1 MVIEI
6 LVTEYNLQ
14 NKKTRFLCRTYGSPS
29 FKDKLERDIE
39 VASGEGAVQ
48 GHAGSWSWGARN

>member
-6 LVTEYNLQ
+6 LVVEYNLQ

-39 VASGEGAVQ
+39 EEGQKCPV
-48 GHAGSWSWGARN
+48 SLT